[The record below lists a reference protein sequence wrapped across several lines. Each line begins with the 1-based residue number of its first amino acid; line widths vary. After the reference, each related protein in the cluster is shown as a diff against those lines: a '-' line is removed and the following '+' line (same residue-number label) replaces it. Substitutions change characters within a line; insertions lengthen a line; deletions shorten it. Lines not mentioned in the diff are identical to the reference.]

1 MDTQSLTGFAGA
13 GDLKI
18 SAMVKPDTEPL
29 DAAYALSPE
38 QATFFKAQTGID
50 DDNDLRTHIL
60 EVQERAFKIF
70 PYSCIRWFMFLQ
82 LRITTLPEY
91 EDIIKLGQERP
102 DGILLDIGCCF
113 GGDARKAIA
122 DGYPFKNTVT
132 TDLKKGKSHHDLVTM
147 SINTDIFQE
156 FYDMGH
162 ALFKTTP
169 ATYPISF
176 VAGDAFDPN
185 MLQIVPPF
193 DEAPST
199 EKPDLSTLT
208 SLNPLAGHCMVIY
221 ASNFFHLFSEEN
233 QLQLAKAVAG
243 LLSPLPGS
251 MICGE
256 HVGNFQKGVFHDEH
270 GGRILEMFQHSPES
284 WSAMWDG
291 EVFTKGKVRVDAKIE
306 LAKITPGIEYNRMQ
320 WSVVRL

>member
-1 MDTQSLTGFAGA
+1 MDTQLLTGLAGA
-13 GDLKI
+13 GDLKV
-18 SAMVKPDTEPL
+18 SAMVKPETEPL
-29 DAAYALSPE
+29 DAAYALSSK
-38 QATFFKAQTGID
+38 QTTFFKAQTRID
-50 DDNDLRTHIL
+50 DDDDLRTHIL
-60 EVQERAFKIF
+60 EVQERA
-70 PYSCIRWFMFLQ
+70 YEVSEVMWFTFLQ
-82 LRITTLPEY
+82 LGIAALPEY
-91 EDIIKLGQERP
+91 ESVIKLGQERP

-113 GGDARKAIA
+113 GVDARKAIA
-122 DGYPFKNTVT
+122 DGFPLKNTVT
-132 TDLKKGKSHHDLVTM
+132 TDLKK
-147 SINTDIFQE
+147 E

-169 ATYPISF
+169 ETYPISF

-208 SLNPLAGHCMVIY
+208 SLNPLAGRCAVIY

-256 HVGNFQKGVFHDEH
+256 HVGNWQKGVFHEEL
-270 GGRILEMFQHSPES
+270 GGRTFDMFQHSPES
-284 WSAMWDG
+284 WSAMWNG
-291 EVFTKGKVRVDAKIE
+291 EVFTKGKVRVDTKIV
-306 LAKITPGIEYNRMQ
+306 LMKVPPGMEYNRLQ